1 MRLNLGLTP
10 ENACSYLPGRQ
21 SRSLVVVDEER
32 LNPVTYDALLQQGY
46 RRSGDHVYRP
56 WCASCRSCN
65 AVRIPVGD
73 FRPDRGQRRCMK
85 RNRDLRLE
93 WMPAELTDEQYRL
106 YIAYQEG
113 RHAGGAMAQ
122 SSWAETRG
130 FLLADWNNV
139 QLLEMRLDGELV
151 AAAYTDVMPS
161 SLSAVYT
168 FFRPDLAQR
177 SLGTFAILEQIALA
191 IREGKNWLYLGYW
204 IPECRKMSYKSRFWP
219 HEIRRPMADFRDERW
234 ELVKRERP
242 VEGSP
247 APGYDSPSDT
257 LFQRPGPDSAGN
269 RS

>member
-46 RRSGDHVYRP
+46 RRSGNHVYRP

-234 ELVKRERP
+234 ELVKRERS